1 MLIPGDVEMGRVEAR
16 NRRRERKLWNRP
28 TLTPSLGCKTC
39 PQQRACGGLQTRLGL
54 FDCMGHCCGKPD
66 ACSKV
71 CRLKP
76 GNFVQRVREIGG
88 FDLGATPKQPVLA
101 TPDLPGVAPLIYH
114 GQRRERLYTGQAI
127 VLSLHRL
134 LHRATGEPK
143 FASETALRAAFGLSN
158 ETKIILTGTDQ
169 DPPLER
175 WWAYGAETRAAI
187 IAAIKGLGVS
197 LVTTPNYSLFV
208 NTPRWDDLHSMK
220 RIALV
225 NAEFLA
231 GGVASAL
238 HVNAR
243 TDTDIDRWAAFVR
256 SREEINCIAYEFTT
270 GSARAERQEIHARWL
285 AKLAAETSRPL
296 RLIVRGGI
304 EILPIL
310 TDAFEAVTVVETSA
324 FLKAMKRR
332 RAVVSGNAGLAWEFV
347 PTEAG
352 VPVDD
357 VFEHNVRLTTAA
369 IELMSAPPLSKPCV
383 AAA

>member
-1 MLIPGDVEMGRVEAR
+1 MLIPGTVETGRVEAR

-28 TLTPSLGCKTC
+28 TLTPSLGCMTC
-39 PQQRACGGLQTRLGL
+39 PQQGVCGGLQTRLGL

-71 CRLKP
+71 CRLKA
-76 GNFVQRVREIGG
+76 GDFVQRVREIGG
-88 FDLGATPKQPVLA
+88 FDLGATPKSRVLA
-101 TPDLPGVAPLIYH
+101 TPDLPRVAPLIYH
-114 GQRRERLYTGQAI
+114 GQRRERLYTGPAV

-143 FASETALRAAFGLSN
+143 FASEAALRAAFGLSD

-225 NAEFLA
+225 NAEFLT
-231 GGVASAL
+231 GGIASAL

-256 SREEINCIAYEFTT
+256 SREEINWVAYEFTT
-270 GSARAERQEIHARWL
+270 GSARAERQKVHARWL
-285 AKLAAETSRPL
+285 AKLAAGTARPL
-296 RLIVRGGI
+296 KLIVRGGI
-304 EILPIL
+304 DILPIL

-324 FLKAMKRR
+324 FMKAMKRH
-332 RAVVSGNAGLAWEFV
+332 RAVVSGNAGLAWEFG

-352 VPVDD
+352 APVDD
-357 VFEHNVRLTTAA
+357 LFEHNVRLTTAA
-369 IELMSAPPLSKPCV
+369 IELMSAPPLSKPG
-383 AAA
+383 AAAA